1 MHIKVW
7 GNPTSYWQNRHYK
20 TSLLTM
26 LRWFLVLHNKP
37 KFHFHKECE
46 TKRGIWKHQE
56 GGCLQRFLLK
66 NLVSRLIF
74 NQAPQRYHFLWTSEA
89 HKDWLWVISM
99 CSLQTLRGIY
109 SRQVSVQCKYF
120 NMVREEEVSITW
132 SEGIYLQG
140 IRQSFP
146 ILLPP

>member
-1 MHIKVW
+1 MTAMHIKVW

-20 TSLLTM
+20 TSLPTM
-26 LRWFLVLHNKP
+26 LRWLLVLYNKP

-66 NLVSRLIF
+66 NLVSRLIL

-89 HKDWLWVISM
+89 HKDWLWVIPM
-99 CSLQTLRGIY
+99 FSLQTLRGIY
-109 SRQVSVQCKYF
+109 SRQVYNVNIS
-120 NMVREEEVSITW
+120 TW
-132 SEGIYLQG
+132 WG
-140 IRQSFP
+140 RKRCP
-146 ILLPP
+146 